1 MKCTILKLNPPISS
15 CCILRPGFV
24 VLELFSGQGTHGK
37 IVTRALWHT
46 LKVTDAN
53 GGMFR
58 PNVHLLRLDMHDNGN
73 TELVS
78 DVRDWNGDH
87 IRDLKDIYKNKEVC
101 T

>member
-1 MKCTILKLNPPISS
+1 LYTQAWF
-15 CCILRPGFV
+15 G

-46 LKVTDAN
+46 LKVIDAN

-87 IRDLKDIYKNKEVC
+87 IGELKDIWKSQRGNTERSGRTGRKCVLI
-101 T
+101 